1 MVDYFRSGS
10 VLIQPEIFSRSDFI
24 IFCCFEAYFIDGFS
38 FNNLDNHLAYRLK
51 SIFAKK
57 FGSSFFILYKEKD
70 VIFIQYLFCQGMSQ
84 MYNYMSSLPDGN
96 GTSARQTLIEQKRR
110 FWAYYESLV
119 NVLRICP
126 QMEAPLQLLSLWAHN
141 PLRFAKN
148 WQVFL
153 ANSNTH
159 THTQAN
165 TLFTLWKQ

>member
-1 MVDYFRSGS
+1 
-10 VLIQPEIFSRSDFI
+10 
-24 IFCCFEAYFIDGFS
+24 
-38 FNNLDNHLAYRLK
+38 
-51 SIFAKK
+51 
-57 FGSSFFILYKEKD
+57 
-70 VIFIQYLFCQGMSQ
+70 

-159 THTQAN
+159 THTSKHIIYSLEAVI
-165 TLFTLWKQ
+165 FA